1 MTTARERLD
10 AAQARSD
17 AATDGPW
24 RVEADRAH
32 IVYDSL
38 ASAIPVAVATANGAS
53 SSFIAAARSDVP
65 AMVAAL
71 RAVLDPE
78 TVEAMYAVLGEFDPP
93 SYNDLLGRELAT
105 ITHAAVV
112 ARIDA
117 ALGTVTP

>member
-65 AMVAAL
+65 AFAAAL

-78 TVEAMYAVLGEFDPP
+78 TVEAMARTTCAAWHGHHPCGPCLEFA
-93 SYNDLLGRELAT
+93 RAA
-105 ITHAAVV
+105 HAAVV
-112 ARIDA
+112 ARIDV

>member
-65 AMVAAL
+65 VMVAAL
-71 RAVLDPE
+71 RAVLERHHGLHLCDGTWYAGDDESYKGTIARRQPCP
-78 TVEAMYAVLGEFDPP
+78 TVRD
-93 SYNDLLGRELAT
+93 
-105 ITHAAVV
+105 
-112 ARIDA
+112 IDA

>member
-1 MTTARERLD
+1 MTTAREWLD

-65 AMVAAL
+65 AMVVAL
-71 RAVLDPE
+71 RAVLDLCDADDRMFAE
-78 TVEAMYAVLGEFDPP
+78 SWDVEAVIRWSPEV
-93 SYNDLLGRELAT
+93 RR
-105 ITHAAVV
+105 
-112 ARIDA
+112 RIDA